1 MMEAVLMFSNRR
13 ETGDERWKAPT
24 DLADRS
30 FMAALQKSI
39 KTPFSKLL
47 HSQQRRSADT

>member
-1 MMEAVLMFSNRR
+1 MMESVLMNSKRR

-30 FMAALQKSI
+30 FVAALQKSI
-39 KTPFSKLL
+39 KTPFSEL
-47 HSQQRRSADT
+47 HHFC